1 MDASPVWLMSM
12 TDDDID
18 LLHQTYLM
26 LRDVGVDTASLS
38 AVADESWDTHVD
50 TAYQALGVMLE
61 LLAAHGRG
69 PGPESEDGE
78 GGPDEADA
86 GTAGAD
92 DRGSPVIPLSRP

>member
-1 MDASPVWLMSM
+1 M

-38 AVADESWDTHVD
+38 AVADESWDTYVD

-61 LLAAHGRG
+61 LLATRGRG
-69 PGPESEDGE
+69 PGLGSEDGE
-78 GGPDEADA
+78 GGPDEANA
-86 GTAGAD
+86 GTSGAD
-92 DRGSPVIPLSRP
+92 DCDSPVIPLPRP